1 MFAFAS
7 GFVGGQIGRAPQVRS
22 RGQRRG
28 LVGRDRRAVVTCEA
42 GDGAETGDGAGVES
56 KDDWRSFRARLVAQ
70 EKSGRDDARLPSRWA
85 HEVSAVEKGCILVAS
100 PYFFNNSQEYFA
112 QTVVFILEHGESGS
126 CGVVLNRP
134 LRRSEIKIT
143 GKIEGDGKI
152 IADLLGRSPVYLGG
166 PVGASN
172 IIVLH
177 DYPGLEG
184 NTEVVKDVF
193 IGGVPGAIQLAK
205 KGQLDPN
212 RLRFFYG
219 YAGWQKNQLEQEVK
233 EGAWFVAVT
242 SNDVVTDHCI
252 QLPRPLW
259 RQVLDLMGG
268 KYAAISSKMDELDGG
283 RYRI

>member
-22 RGQRRG
+22 RGQARG
-28 LVGRDRRAVVTCEA
+28 LVGRDRRVVLKCEA

-100 PYFFNNSQEYFA
+100 PYFFNDSQEYFA

-143 GKIEGDGKI
+143 GNIEGD
-152 IADLLGRSPVYLGG
+152 
-166 PVGASN
+166 
-172 IIVLH
+172 
-177 DYPGLEG
+177 GLEG

-193 IGGVPGAIQLAK
+193 VGGVPGAIQLAK

-219 YAGWQKNQLEQEVK
+219 YAGWEKNQLEEEVK

-283 RYRI
+283 RFRI